1 MSTIHVH
8 SEIGKL
14 KDVILHRPGM
24 EIEQMTP
31 SNSHEALYSDILNL
45 PLVTQEYA
53 QFEGVLAK
61 FCNAH
66 QLTDLLA
73 QSLESEENRINLIKS
88 VLTKENSEFLMPEMM
103 SLNAETLAKYL
114 IEGYPYKK
122 GVHPDSHSGKRYVLR
137 PLYNLFFTRDAS
149 SSVYDSVLIHSMS
162 TEVRSRES
170 LIMEHIFQFHTDAT
184 IIKPALLSEGANTEG
199 GDVLIAR
206 EDVLFIGNGV
216 RTNKT
221 GIEFLVNY
229 FTARKT
235 KQHILIQELPS
246 KPDSFIHL
254 DMVFN
259 FLAKDTCICFEPLIA
274 KANAYRATHIEID
287 NGKVSYHHKNSFLE
301 GVKDLG
307 FDLRPLPCGGND
319 TWVQEREQW
328 HSGANFFC
336 LDDGKVIG
344 YSRNMKTIETLNQAG
359 FEVLQADDICSGKVN
374 MNDHKRFVVTF
385 NASELPRGGGG
396 ARCMTM
402 PFVRESVAW

>member
-1 MSTIHVH
+1 MSTVQVY

-45 PLVTQEYA
+45 SLVTQEYV
-53 QFEGVLAK
+53 QFEGVLSK
-61 FCNAH
+61 FCNTH
-66 QLTDLLA
+66 QLMDLLA
-73 QSLESEENRINLIKS
+73 KSLENEESRIKLIKN
-88 VLTKENSEFLMPEMM
+88 VLIRENAEFLMPEMM
-103 SLNAETLAKYL
+103 SLNADELSKHL

-122 GVHPDSHSGKRYVLR
+122 GVHPQVYAEKRYILR

-149 SSVYDSVLIHSMS
+149 SSVYDGVLIHSMS

-170 LIMEHIFQFHTDAT
+170 LIMEHIFQTFTDAT

-216 RTNKT
+216 RTSKA

-229 FTARKT
+229 FTARKS
-235 KQHILIQELPS
+235 KQHILIQELPA

-259 FLAKDTCICFEPLIA
+259 FLAKDTCMIFEPLIA
-274 KANAYRATHIEID
+274 KHNRYGVTHIEID
-287 NGKVSYHHKNSFLE
+287 NGKVSYHHKDNFLE

-307 FDLRPLPCGGND
+307 FDLCPLSCGGND
-319 TWVQEREQW
+319 AWAQEREQW

-336 LDDGKVIG
+336 MDDGKVIG

-359 FEVLQADDICSGKVN
+359 FDVLLAQDICSGKVN
-374 MNDHKRFVVTF
+374 MNDYKRFVVTF

-402 PFVRESVAW
+402 PFFREPVSW